1 MDNKNSIWNAD
12 LTAPIGGELQPEEFK
27 SKSTAYLLAIIG
39 PAFGF
44 CGLQRLY
51 MGKIPSGLL
60 YLFTYGFLGIGQLFD
75 LFTLGSSVDGHN
87 LRHQVRS
94 LQARTGGAGHHHS
107 HQQMRS
113 LQPPGAPS
121 HPSASIDS
129 DIMHLSQMTKEQRE
143 RAILKFAQKKGGR
156 VTPTEVAVESDL
168 SVDSAKK
175 ELEQFC
181 VQGTAEMNVS
191 DSGVLV
197 FVFGGF
203 LSDEE
208 KQNATSII

>member
-1 MDNKNSIWNAD
+1 MDHNRSIWNTD
-12 LTAPIGGELQPEEFK
+12 VTAPIGGDMQPNDMK
-27 SKSTAYLLAIIG
+27 SKSTAYLLAVIG

-60 YLFTYGFLGIGQLFD
+60 YLFTYGFLGLGQLFD

-87 LRHQVRS
+87 LRLQVRS
-94 LQARTGGAGHHHS
+94 LQARGATAGHHHS

-113 LQPPGAPS
+113 LQPPMAPS
-121 HPSASIDS
+121 HPNANIDP
-129 DIMHLSQMTKEQRE
+129 DIIHLSQMSKEQRE
-143 RAILKFAQKKGGR
+143 RALLKFAQKRGGR

-168 SVDSAKK
+168 SVDAAKK

-181 VQGTAEMNVS
+181 VQGAAEMNIS
-191 DSGVLV
+191 DSGVVV

-203 LSDEE
+203 LTDEE